1 MARLNPMTMLVYLFA
16 SPLRNLSA
24 GMVTARTPNSYWLW
38 ATQVCLDPIRLR
50 SHVGLADLTLL
61 WIACF
66 LTALQVSAGKMGKSD
81 QAKSATV
88 HANVHIGDAKEVD
101 GYGLSV
107 DLKIEGVQDQDLID
121 AAHQVSSGHS
131 SSNCASLIRS
141 CWVCHFSCART
152 VARSRTVP
160 WSMSPNEV
168 FKLLEASIVNLN
180 VAPICSFSV

>member
-1 MARLNPMTMLVYLFA
+1 MARSNPTMMLVYLFA

-24 GMVTARTPNSYWLW
+24 GMVMVRTPNSYWPW
-38 ATQVCLDPIRLR
+38 ATLVSLDPVQPLPQA
-50 SHVGLADLTLL
+50 GLPDLTLL

-81 QAKSATV
+81 QVKSATV

-121 AAHQVSSGHS
+121 AAHQVSSG
-131 SSNCASLIRS
+131 
-141 CWVCHFSCART
+141 
-152 VARSRTVP
+152 
-160 WSMSPNEV
+160 
-168 FKLLEASIVNLN
+168 
-180 VAPICSFSV
+180 